1 MAGKRTCEGKSVGVI
16 GVMEP
21 DAIVDLMRRVTEAN
35 LATDDID
42 HTHLLVDTLSSH
54 GLGLPAAPDCRSLPK
69 PCLAESNMA
78 SESSQEKSLR

>member
-1 MAGKRTCEGKSVGVI
+1 MRGKSVGAV
-16 GVMEP
+16 GGMGP
-21 DAIVDLMRRVTEAN
+21 DVTVDLMRRVIEVT
-35 LATDDID
+35 LVTDGID

-54 GLGLPAAPDCRSLPK
+54 RLGLPATPDCRSLPK